1 MPDMGSNKHVF
12 VNGKLATMKKSSND
26 SISDS
31 QKSNKS
37 LSAAA
42 RAYLPSY
49 AEENLAT
56 RRAVQ
61 SYRTIARQFADPSE
75 NWG

>member
-1 MPDMGSNKHVF
+1 MASNKHVF

-26 SISDS
+26 SILDG
-31 QKSNKS
+31 QKRNKN
-37 LSAAA
+37 LSAAM
-42 RAYLPSY
+42 RTYVPSY

-61 SYRTIARQFADPSE
+61 SYKAIAQQFADPSD
-75 NWG
+75 NWS